1 MSVGLHANTPNII
14 IQLAV
19 FDGGHLFIEDKE
31 GIYQLDADGPR
42 GNVHPVT
49 LPFLSFEASKR
60 HLVLPWTRVS
70 NISTFLLSAF
80 LSELQLGVL
89 PSMVETSA
97 AAAQA
102 EKKQK
107 TDQTVAVTKC
117 LLLQYEYV
125 DDILEKRAPHRAGHV
140 TSNYVTLSRAV

>member
-1 MSVGLHANTPNII
+1 MCHADVLH
-14 IQLAV
+14 
-19 FDGGHLFIEDKE
+19 
-31 GIYQLDADGPR
+31 R
-42 GNVHPVT
+42 
-49 LPFLSFEASKR
+49 
-60 HLVLPWTRVS
+60 TRVS

-97 AAAQA
+97 FHSGLTVCHDDIMIVLHDFVMCFCPAPVEAAAAQA

-117 LLLQYEYV
+117 LLLQYAAWSSWWQQIQRHGSTHAV
-125 DDILEKRAPHRAGHV
+125 V
-140 TSNYVTLSRAV
+140 CTLRSMWMTFLRSELHTEPDM